1 MKMPLQAA
9 HAGRYLALARLLAR
23 HGRSDLVSD
32 VGFDE
37 FLVDT
42 AVQVGDAEQGQD
54 LAAELERMGPTYIK
68 LGQLLSTR
76 VDLLPAAY
84 TEALT
89 RLQDDVE
96 PIEFDQVREIVE
108 SELSLSLRHGFTSF
122 EQTPLAAASLGQVHR
137 AQLRSGRDVAVKVQR
152 PGIREVIRDD
162 MDALSDLA
170 EFADAHTKWGRRYG
184 FGQLLA
190 QFRRSLAG
198 ELDYQREAANLTRLG
213 ELTADY
219 PHLLVPQPVAEYTT
233 ARVLTMDFIEGRK
246 VTEVGPLGMLDVE
259 GRPLVDELFRCY
271 LQMILVEGFL
281 HADPHP
287 GNVLLTPDGRLALI
301 DLGMV
306 ASVPTR
312 IQDKIVKLLLA
323 IGDSDGEE
331 AAAVLADM
339 GHPLE
344 DYDAGRF
351 REDVSHLI
359 SRAVGLGGD
368 VQAGGVLVE
377 LSRLSGTHGLR
388 PPAEMAMIGKAL
400 LNMDQVTT
408 HLDPSF
414 SPAQAITDNV
424 AEILRSG
431 MSTSAGGLIA
441 AAIDAKEFAA
451 QFPRRANRIMDAV
464 AEGELSVRVHAIDEP
479 RLLLVLQRLANRL
492 TTGIVL
498 AALVVG
504 AALMMQV
511 PTSSRILGYPAI
523 AMVFFLL
530 AALGGTVMVTSILL
544 TDRRTARE
552 SRKTRDRRQLR

>member
-246 VTEVGPLGMLDVE
+246 VTEVGPLGMLDVD

-400 LNMDQVTT
+400 LNLDQVTT